1 MKIAIVATLIICGV
15 LLVFN
20 LIIYGILLV
29 ALGSII
35 FYFRKGIELDLQ
47 KRKYRDYISFFNHRI
62 GKWNDL
68 PDIEYISIFSTR
80 EFSLDPN
87 LRVDHEP
94 GVPETFDVIHVN
106 LFYDTNKKI
115 TSFRTQDKK
124 EAFKIAEEIAQL
136 LNVDILDATE
146 RESKWL

>member
-20 LIIYGILLV
+20 RINYGILLV

-47 KRKYRDYISFFNHRI
+47 KRIYRNFMSLFNHRI
-62 GKWNDL
+62 GKWKDL
-68 PDIEYISIFSTR
+68 SDIEYVSVFSTK

-94 GVPETFDVIHVN
+94 GVSETFDVIHVN

-124 EAFKIAEEIAQL
+124 EAFNVAEEIAQL

>member
-1 MKIAIVATLIICGV
+1 MKIAIVITLIVCGV
-15 LLVFN
+15 FLVFN
-20 LIIYGILLV
+20 RIYYGILLV

-47 KRKYRDYISFFNHRI
+47 KRNYRNFISFFNHRI